1 MEAYR
6 LKKMIILILVFL
18 NLFLLEMLGR
28 QLWQERAAQ
37 RRLEQELR
45 QLYEGYEMTLAE
57 DVDLVPP
64 PPDSLSLSRDLKAEA
79 ALAAFLLEEETAAQ
93 DQGGGIYSYSGRRGT
108 VRFRSNGSFDFAALH
123 PETADPLTFCR
134 TFCETFGYQITGQS
148 LEPAGGSVTA
158 VQLTGESHIHNA
170 VVTFLFVQNRLV
182 SLSGAYVSAAG
193 AVSDRRSTVTR
204 VTALVRFLDYRNQS
218 GLVCNAVLA
227 LLPVYELEAAS
238 APLRLSAKWEI
249 ATDTGIY
256 YVDCADGVI
265 ARG

>member
-6 LKKMIILILVFL
+6 LKKIIILILLFL
-18 NLFLLEMLGR
+18 NLFLLGMLGR
-28 QLWQERAAQ
+28 QLWQERSAQ

-45 QLYEGYEMTLAE
+45 RLYESSEMVLAE

-64 PPDSLSLSRDLKAEA
+64 PPDSLTLSRDLAAEA
-79 ALAAFLLEEETAAQ
+79 SLAAFLLEEETEAQ

-108 VRFRSNGSFDFAALH
+108 VRFRSNGSFDYTVFR
-123 PETADPLTFCR
+123 PETTDPMTLCR
-134 TFCETFGYQITGQS
+134 TFCETFGYQMTDQS
-148 LEPAGGSVTA
+148 LRPEGGSVTA
-158 VQLTGESHIHNA
+158 VQRTGESSIHNA
-170 VVTFLFVQNRLV
+170 EVTFIFVQDRLV

-193 AVSDRRSTVTR
+193 GTPGQRSTVTR
-204 VTALVRFLDYRNQS
+204 ATALVRFLDYRSQS

-238 APLRLSAKWEI
+238 TPLRLSAKWEI
-249 ATDTGIY
+249 TTDTGVY
-256 YVDCADGVI
+256 YVDCADGSI